1 MKPQEGT
8 SRRKLSLIYE
18 LTIWVL
24 YAGAYKYAW
33 YLNLTETATDRA
45 TGLFPHPAIVLYA
58 LASSLYWLL
67 YYRLAVPRILQ
78 YKKYW
83 LLFPVILLFVF
94 ILSIPNNY
102 IISAIFLQAA
112 GHGDLRQFY
121 TAEFTVYA
129 RRMAH
134 WKGWSFGILVPDLV
148 AFSSIAFWR
157 YAIESEYRNWQ
168 MERQNYQL
176 KIDSLRATINPHF
189 LFNTLN
195 SVYGMTLLGKKEAPD
210 FILQMSDA
218 MRYILY
224 ESNAEQVLL
233 EKEVAFVESYFAI
246 EERRLGNVG
255 IQFSSAGVDSTT
267 MIAPLILLPFI
278 ENAIKHGAH
287 HFQES
292 AHISA
297 TIVLKDKKLYFD
309 IANDVHDR
317 PAAAPHTGGVGI
329 ENVKARLAL
338 YYPGKHTLKI
348 DEGNGAYK
356 VYLSIDLTAS

>member
-1 MKPQEGT
+1 MKPHEAT

-18 LTIWVL
+18 LTIWLL

-33 YLNLTETATDRA
+33 YLNLTETDQA

-58 LASSLYWLL
+58 IVSSLYWVL

-78 YKKYW
+78 FKKYW

-94 ILSIPNNY
+94 VLSIPNNY
-102 IISAIFLQAA
+102 LVSRIFMQTAGDGGLQ
-112 GHGDLRQFY
+112 QFY
-121 TAEFTVYA
+121 TAEFTVNA
-129 RRMAH
+129 RRMAY

-148 AFSSIAFWR
+148 AFSSIAFWQ

-224 ESNAEQVLL
+224 ESNAEKVLL
-233 EKEVAFVESYFAI
+233 EKEVAFIESYFAI
-246 EERRLGNVG
+246 ENRRLGNVH
-255 IQFSSAGVDSTT
+255 IQFSAEGVDSTT
-267 MIAPLILLPFI
+267 MVAPLLLLPFI
-278 ENAIKHGAH
+278 ENSIKHGAH
-287 HFQES
+287 HFRES
-292 AHISA
+292 AHIN
-297 TIVLKDKKLYFD
+297 TIIVLKDKQLYFE
-309 IANDVHDR
+309 IVNDVHAH
-317 PAAAPHTGGVGI
+317 PTPLPHSGGVGI

-338 YYPGKHTLKI
+338 YYPGKHTLKM
-348 DEGNGAYK
+348 DEGNGVYK
-356 VYLSIDLTAS
+356 IYLSIDLTAS